1 MFLCIF
7 IYIDG
12 GWQDP
17 VTYQINCHKT
27 TVNLLLLTMLLFPS
41 SFLRALVKFLLTL
54 KNLYLSLYIQI
65 TRLKKKSFSMFVNL
79 YKWIYLTM
87 RTMHIAWNVCKIPL
101 DFPKMIHHGIV
112 RMGFPLS
119 RC

>member
-1 MFLCIF
+1 MLLCIF

-27 TVNLLLLTMLLFPS
+27 TVNLLLLTILLFPS
-41 SFLRALVKFLLTL
+41 PFFTSTCQVSVNFKKSMSVTL
-54 KNLYLSLYIQI
+54 YTDYKIE
-65 TRLKKKSFSMFVNL
+65 KKSFSMSVNL

-87 RTMHIAWNVCKIPL
+87 RTMHIAWNVCKISKFTYCLTLP
-101 DFPKMIHHGIV
+101 I
-112 RMGFPLS
+112 
-119 RC
+119 